1 MLSKD
6 STLAAVSLFP
16 NRFRDLEALFLP
28 LAEIFIFMP
37 KTKEQKKK
45 IVEEIKEKIKKAKT
59 IVLLDFTGVKSP
71 EFLDLRKKIKK
82 LKKDLKVA
90 KKTLTQ
96 IAFKEEKIDFDVRKL
111 EGQLALAFGEKE
123 DLPLIKT
130 IFQTSQKIKN
140 LKILGGFLE
149 KEFLSAEKIIELAK
163 LPTKEELI
171 AKFVGSLSAPISNFI
186 YVLSAIPQR
195 FVFVLSQI
203 KGQKKS

>member
-1 MLSKD
+1 
-6 STLAAVSLFP
+6 
-16 NRFRDLEALFLP
+16 LENLKVL
-28 LAEIFIFMP
+28 LKAEFFIMP

-45 IVEEIKEKIKKAKT
+45 IVEEIREKIKKAKT

-123 DLPLIKT
+123 DLPLIKA
-130 IFQTSQKIKN
+130 IFEKTKEVKN

-163 LPTKEELI
+163 LPTKEELL
-171 AKFVGSLSAPISNFI
+171 AKFIGTLSASISNFI
-186 YVLSAIPQR
+186 FVLSAIPQN

-203 KGQKKS
+203 KGQKEK

>member
-1 MLSKD
+1 
-6 STLAAVSLFP
+6 
-16 NRFRDLEALFLP
+16 
-28 LAEIFIFMP
+28 MP

-111 EGQLALAFGEKE
+111 KGQLALAFGEKE

-149 KEFLSAEKIIELAK
+149 KEFLSTEKIIELAK

-171 AKFVGSLSAPISNFI
+171 AKFVGSLSAPISNFV